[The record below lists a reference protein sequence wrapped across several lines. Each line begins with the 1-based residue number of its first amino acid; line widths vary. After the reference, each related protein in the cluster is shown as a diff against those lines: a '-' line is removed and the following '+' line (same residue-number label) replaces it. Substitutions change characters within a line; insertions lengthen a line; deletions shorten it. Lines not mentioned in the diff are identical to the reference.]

1 MQFIARF
8 LLVSHSASQ
17 PYYNLFPALPRLAG
31 FISPCYLQV
40 FTKLS
45 KKELTLM
52 YIIIPTHG
60 HYEIRDGPTFIQ
72 SADTYREAWHELA
85 SLINSPT

>member
-1 MQFIARF
+1 
-8 LLVSHSASQ
+8 
-17 PYYNLFPALPRLAG
+17 
-31 FISPCYLQV
+31 
-40 FTKLS
+40 
-45 KKELTLM
+45 M

-85 SLINSPT
+85 SLINSPTQAIVHSALANIFYIGYTPKKGHTLCLLSKSTKPPSPSPPP

>member
-1 MQFIARF
+1 
-8 LLVSHSASQ
+8 
-17 PYYNLFPALPRLAG
+17 
-31 FISPCYLQV
+31 
-40 FTKLS
+40 
-45 KKELTLM
+45 M
-52 YIIIPTHG
+52 YIIIPTHD

>member
-1 MQFIARF
+1 MQFLARF

-40 FTKLS
+40 FAS
-45 KKELTLM
+45 IKELTPM

-72 SADTYREAWHELA
+72 SADTYREAWHDA

>member
-1 MQFIARF
+1 
-8 LLVSHSASQ
+8 
-17 PYYNLFPALPRLAG
+17 
-31 FISPCYLQV
+31 
-40 FTKLS
+40 
-45 KKELTLM
+45 M

-85 SLINSPT
+85 SLITISFIRMLPGKRNSPKKKSDSSKSTVL

>member
-1 MQFIARF
+1 MFYFA
-8 LLVSHSASQ
+8 LL
-17 PYYNLFPALPRLAG
+17 
-31 FISPCYLQV
+31 
-40 FTKLS
+40 FTSFHKQ
-45 KKELTLM
+45 KELTPM

>member
-1 MQFIARF
+1 MQFLARF

-17 PYYNLFPALPRLAG
+17 PYYNLFPALSRLAG

-40 FTKLS
+40 FTN
-45 KKELTLM
+45 KKELTPM